1 MPLEE
6 KIKTALKDQAFVH
19 MYIVRNVF
27 A

>member
-1 MPLEE
+1 LEE